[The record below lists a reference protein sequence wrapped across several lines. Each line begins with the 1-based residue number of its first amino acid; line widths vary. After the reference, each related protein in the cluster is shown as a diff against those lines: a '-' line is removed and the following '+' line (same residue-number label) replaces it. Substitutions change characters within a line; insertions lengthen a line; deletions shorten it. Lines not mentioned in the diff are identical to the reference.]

1 MKKSASKPSPALSG
15 QDAAKS
21 WKRKR
26 RAIYPCVAVGLILL
40 TAGFLLRE
48 DFMGKP
54 LLAAGLLLG
63 LAAKNFNTACRRCP
77 RCGHINA
84 SAQSIL
90 HGFICTRCGY
100 TISDT

>member
-1 MKKSASKPSPALSG
+1 MKKPASQRSPALSP
-15 QDAAKS
+15 QDAAVR

-26 RAIYPCVAVGLILL
+26 RAIFSCVAVGLILL

-48 DFMGKP
+48 DVMGKP
-54 LLAAGLLLG
+54 LLTAGLLLG
-63 LAAKNFNTACRRCP
+63 LAAKKLNTACRCCP

-90 HGFICTRCGY
+90 HGFICARCGY

>member
-1 MKKSASKPSPALSG
+1 VKKPASKLSPALSP
-15 QDAAKS
+15 QDAAVR

-26 RAIYPCVAVGLILL
+26 RAIFSCVAVGLILL

-48 DFMGKP
+48 DVMGKP
-54 LLAAGLLLG
+54 LLTAGLLLG
-63 LAAKNFNTACRRCP
+63 LAAKKLNTACRCCP

-90 HGFICTRCGY
+90 HGFICARCGY